1 MVNKELARNK
11 FDFKSRVLNTND
23 NLIVKIFRSIIIL
36 FGFLLSFFYSF
47 FKLDN
52 FYFFRRI
59 FFLFYY
65 FAKSFIDRKNCSIIN
80 KKIKKNDVF
89 LDIGSA
95 YGFYPYFLNKLN
107 LNININVVE
116 PDKVC
121 LKYLRDLKIFKKKNN
136 KIFEICAF
144 SSKKKSKFY
153 ISNQNRGENSIH
165 KDNVHDYS
173 VVVKFDKID
182 NLFKK
187 KKINFVKIDTQG
199 SEIEVLKGMKNIL
212 RSKKL
217 KLIIEYCPSDL
228 KLSNTKFNL
237 INFLKK
243 YNFKILRLDLNQ
255 NVNTKNDLKDLDKSL
270 KQTDLF
276 CFK

>member
-1 MVNKELARNK
+1 MANKALARNK

-107 LNININVVE
+107 LNININAVE
-116 PDKVC
+116 PDQVC
-121 LKYLRDLKIFKKKNN
+121 LKYLRDLKIFKNKNN

-144 SSKKKSKFY
+144 SSKKKV
-153 ISNQNRGENSIH
+153 NSI
-165 KDNVHDYS
+165 
-173 VVVKFDKID
+173 FQIKIVEKIVFTKIMFMIIQLWL
-182 NLFKK
+182 NLIRLTIYLKK
-187 KKINFVKIDTQG
+187 KK
-199 SEIEVLKGMKNIL
+199 LIL
-212 RSKKL
+212 
-217 KLIIEYCPSDL
+217 
-228 KLSNTKFNL
+228 
-237 INFLKK
+237 
-243 YNFKILRLDLNQ
+243 
-255 NVNTKNDLKDLDKSL
+255 
-270 KQTDLF
+270 
-276 CFK
+276 